1 MSDGG
6 TAIALQGG
14 RTMVADT
21 GSSKVVKLVLVAA
34 GGAAISPSI
43 VSAMVVARW
52 LVGHWGS

>member
-1 MSDGG
+1 M
-6 TAIALQGG
+6 TVALACMAIAAQGG

-43 VSAMVVARW
+43 VSAMVVAR
-52 LVGHWGS
+52 